1 MKFSVIMPVYNA
13 EKYLHKS
20 ISSVIHQVWKNWEL
34 IAVDDGSTDNS
45 LEILN
50 QYSQDDN
57 RVKVVHQENRGPGSA
72 RNNGLSLATG
82 DYVVFLDSDDYIDE
96 EYFSLLAPLAERND
110 VVFIDCYQVDDNG
123 KLLCKEKMSD
133 YIKWSLDRITRSQ
146 LTGKIPWGGVRKAVS
161 LELLRKN
168 HIQYTN
174 HENGEEALYSFRVML
189 GARAVAFLDSKPVYF
204 YVNHEGSQSKKPSF
218 DPWGG
223 VVDTIRNYMK
233 ETGMYELYA
242 DTLNAFDIC
251 ALIVSIDR
259 MSNCLSGKNL
269 RRAVRERRLCFNSSF
284 DKQYGVDKKNVSFKA
299 KVFIPLVNCGLMYPV
314 VIASRIR
321 SGIRKRLHRS
331 LVA

>member
-20 ISSVIHQVWKNWEL
+20 ISSVIHQVWKDWEL
-34 IAVDDGSTDNS
+34 IAVDDGSTDKS

-50 QYSQDDN
+50 QFSKSDK
-57 RVKVVHQENRGPGSA
+57 RVRTVHQDNGGPGAA

-110 VVFIDCYQVDDNG
+110 VVFIDCNQVDESG
-123 KLLCKEKMSD
+123 KLICKEQMSD
-133 YIKWSLDRITRSQ
+133 YKEWSLDRITRSQ
-146 LTGKIPWGGVRKAVS
+146 LTGKIPWGGVRKTVS

-189 GARAVAFLDSKPVYF
+189 GAQSVAFLDSKPVYF

-223 VVDTIRNYMK
+223 VVDTIRNYTK
-233 ETGMYELYA
+233 ETGLYELYA

-251 ALIVSIDR
+251 AFVVSIDR
-259 MSNCLSGKNL
+259 MNKCLSGKDL
-269 RRAVRERRLCFNSSF
+269 RSEVRERRLRFHSSF
-284 DKQYGVDKKNVSFKA
+284 DKQYGVDKKNMPFKA
-299 KVFIPLVNCGLMYPV
+299 KVLIPFVNCGVMYPV

-321 SGIRKRLHRS
+321 CGIRKR
-331 LVA
+331 

>member
-20 ISSVIHQVWKNWEL
+20 ISSVTHQIWKDWEL

-50 QYSQDDN
+50 QYSKDDN
-57 RVKVVHQENRGPGSA
+57 RVKVVHQENRGPGAA

-82 DYVVFLDSDDYIDE
+82 DYAVFLDSDDYIDE

-168 HIQYTN
+168 YIHYTN

-189 GARAVAFLDSKPVYF
+189 GAQSVAFLDSKPVYF

-223 VVDTIRNYMK
+223 VVDTIRNYTK
-233 ETGMYELYA
+233 EAGLYELYA
-242 DTLNAFDIC
+242 GTLNAFEIC
-251 ALIVSIDR
+251 AFVVSIDR
-259 MSNCLSGKNL
+259 MSKCLSGEEL
-269 RRAVRERRLCFNSSF
+269 RSAVRERRLRFNSSF
-284 DKQYGVDKKNVSFKA
+284 DRKYGIDRKNMAFKA
-299 KVFIPLVNCGLMYPV
+299 KVFIFPV
-314 VIASRIR
+314 SHGAILPIILISRIR
-321 SGIRKRLHRS
+321 DLI
-331 LVA
+331 A